1 MPFQFLERFS
11 FCVFSLCRIQ
21 CLYSFMLCW
30 FLVKKTVYS
39 PMPFMWP
46 SAIGEGMKCGYCSY
60 VNVLCSDKT
69 MDLCSEAL
77 FLACMVNY
85 DERNK

>member
-30 FLVKKTVYS
+30 FLVKKNSVFPYA
-39 PMPFMWP
+39 FHVAQCNW
-46 SAIGEGMKCGYCSY
+46 
-60 VNVLCSDKT
+60 
-69 MDLCSEAL
+69 
-77 FLACMVNY
+77 
-85 DERNK
+85 

>member
-1 MPFQFLERFS
+1 
-11 FCVFSLCRIQ
+11 
-21 CLYSFMLCW
+21 
-30 FLVKKTVYS
+30 
-39 PMPFMWP
+39 MPFMWP